1 MPIARKFMTTAA
13 AASPWAALLLQPA
26 PLGPDLGRGRKAETC
41 FFFKYILL
49 RIDSNTEQKYQTLK
63 THEKWN
69 AVLTFSHPPS
79 HNPPTKEKQKG
90 EKKKPIA
97 KKLKHNKA
105 SEINK
110 VGQQGNE

>member
-63 THEKWN
+63 THEKCN
-69 AVLTFSHPPS
+69 AVLTFSHF
-79 HNPPTKEKQKG
+79 PTLPHTTHPQRKNKKER
-90 EKKKPIA
+90 KKN
-97 KKLKHNKA
+97 L
-105 SEINK
+105 
-110 VGQQGNE
+110 